1 MTCFARILALVLL
14 APSMIVVPNLT
25 TAQSLS
31 QPDGYDTLETAAPA
45 APRSYDFAILGVRPG
60 MPIEDALALI
70 AAHLGKDL
78 LPVGGTL
85 QVTGPDGKAFRNE
98 LRVGYETPGIDFVL
112 RNQSQEPFDNI
123 MIDVST
129 PAIGS
134 VVTSIRRELRV
145 PASEGP
151 DGAGLRAQLE
161 GLYGAPSEIRV
172 GESRWV
178 WAADLDYAPIPL
190 PADASAYHLACD
202 PGLPTDGRY
211 SYQQNDTLDG
221 PRKCGVTYTAV
232 HRPGGATITMDFRLT
247 DYNLIEADRAAA
259 NAQIDGKLS
268 GDTQPADMKL

>member
-1 MTCFARILALVLL
+1 MAVL
-14 APSMIVVPNLT
+14 PSVTI
-25 TAQSLS
+25 AQSLP
-31 QPDGYDTLETAAPA
+31 QPDGYDALATTAPA
-45 APRSYDFAILGVRPG
+45 ATRPYGFAILGVKPG
-60 MPIEDALALI
+60 MTIADALVLI
-70 AAHLGKDL
+70 EAHLGKEL

-85 QVTGPDGKAFRNE
+85 QITSPDGKAFRTE
-98 LRVGYETPGIDFVL
+98 LRVGYETPSIDFFL
-112 RNQSQEPFDNI
+112 RNQSQDPFDNI

-134 VVTSIRRELRV
+134 VVTSIRREVRV
-145 PASEGP
+145 PAGEGP

-178 WAADLDYAPIPL
+178 WAEDLDYAPIPL

-221 PRKCGVTYTAV
+221 PRKCGVTSTAV